1 MTTVVVDD
9 DKDDKDDDNNDNL
22 TCIARAMAAKS
33 LSVAGAA
40 RRGARRFVPWPFR
53 TRRFVPGIS

>member
-40 RRGARRFVPWPFR
+40 RRGARRFVP
-53 TRRFVPGIS
+53 